1 MAATS
6 ALINPNVLVQRN
18 DPFTTGIIYM
28 PIGLAY
34 VAAALRADGLP
45 VEVIDAFGEAP
56 RQVRRVGDF
65 MVLGLST
72 EEVIG
77 RIPGDAGII
86 FVYANQLINHASVA
100 EIIRAAKGKFPAVP
114 VVVLENTQAVTAYA
128 LRPVAKDLYEAGAD
142 YLLSGEGEERAAALV
157 RAIGRG
163 AAPDELAAIDGLC
176 WPGMDSAV
184 KSYNRN
190 LDALAFP
197 AWDLFPLEGYWSL
210 RFAHGP
216 QSAKKYLPML
226 TTRGCPFPCRFCV
239 VPATNDRTWRFRSGA
254 NVADEMAYMKERF
267 GVSEFHWEDLNPT
280 INDRRMRALCEE
292 IIGRDLG
299 VTWKI
304 VAGTKVESMRTEET
318 VDLMARAG
326 CRYVSIS
333 PESGSKRVRRLIEKP
348 FSVEHATKLIHE
360 MNRVGIRSQACFVLG
375 FPGEEDE
382 DRALTRDLIK
392 DLARNGIDEI
402 AIFIISPV
410 PGSEIFKEFSGY
422 KSLSELNFTPTWR
435 EDYGKLNKLRINLY
449 LSFIG
454 WKLRY
459 FPLKILRQGVN
470 FLLRRFETKM
480 EMVPYKALVY
490 KLMLART

>member
-6 ALINPNVLVQRN
+6 VLISPNVLVQKN

-34 VAAALRADGLP
+34 VASALRQSGLP
-45 VEVIDAFGEAP
+45 LKVIDAFGASP
-56 RQVRRVGDF
+56 RQVRKAGNF

-72 EEVIG
+72 SDVID
-77 RIPGDAGII
+77 RIPQDVGAI
-86 FVYANQLINHASVA
+86 FVYANQLINHASVV
-100 EIIRAAKGKFPAVP
+100 EIMRGAKVRFPNVP

-128 LRPVAKDLYEAGAD
+128 LRPVAAALYEAGAD
-142 YLLSGEGEERAAALV
+142 YLLAGEGEQRAV
-157 RAIGRG
+157 KFVQAIGRG
-163 AAPDELAAIDGLC
+163 DAREELSAIDGLC
-176 WPGMDSAV
+176 WPGFDNPV
-184 KSYNRN
+184 KSYNED
-190 LDALAFP
+190 LDSLPFP

-216 QSAKKYLPML
+216 QSMRKYLPML

-239 VPATNDRTWRFRSGA
+239 VPATNQRTWRFRSGK
-254 NVADEMAYMKERF
+254 NVANEMAFMKEKF
-267 GVSEFHWEDLNPT
+267 GVTEFHWEDLNPT

-292 IIGRDLG
+292 IISRRLG
-299 VTWKI
+299 VHWKI
-304 VAGTKVESMRTEET
+304 VAGTKVESMRTAET
-318 VDLMARAG
+318 VRLMAQAG

-348 FSVEHATKLIHE
+348 FSLEHATELIRE

-382 DRALTRDLIK
+382 DRALTRDMIK
-392 DLARNGIDEI
+392 DLVRSGVDEI

-410 PGSEIFKEFSGY
+410 PGSEIFNDYRGY
-422 KSLSELNFTPTWR
+422 KSLSELTFTPTWR
-435 EDYGKLNKLRINLY
+435 EDYDKLNKLRINLY
-449 LSFIG
+449 LAFVG

-459 FPLKILRQGVN
+459 YPLKIFRQAIN
-470 FLLRRFETKM
+470 FLTRRFETKM

-490 KLMLART
+490 KLLQSRA